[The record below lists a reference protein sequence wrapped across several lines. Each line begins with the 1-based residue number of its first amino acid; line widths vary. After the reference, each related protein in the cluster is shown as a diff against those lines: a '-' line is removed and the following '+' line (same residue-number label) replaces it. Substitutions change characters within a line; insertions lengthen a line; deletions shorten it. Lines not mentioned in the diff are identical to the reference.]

1 MSSEKDFSTDD
12 FKLSPKHFDALQ
24 EIGNIGAGNA
34 VTALSKMFDKR
45 IDMEL
50 SNIKVLDFN
59 NVCTF
64 IGGADNIVT
73 AVLTKIHGEKLDG
86 IMMFMMEY
94 KCCHMLINNLLNP
107 GTVPDVIRL
116 ENEGLTEMELSAI
129 TEVGNILTS
138 SYLNA
143 ISELLNKRI
152 GTSVPY
158 LSIDMAGAILSVPA
172 IEFSKVSDK
181 VLFVES
187 NFKLDNIDT
196 SGYFLLVPDLEAF
209 KHIFSLI
216 GMAL

>member
-1 MSSEKDFSTDD
+1 MNSEKDFSIDD
-12 FKLSPKHFDALQ
+12 FSLTPKHFDALQ

-59 NVCTF
+59 DVSAF
-64 IGGADNIVT
+64 IGGAEEIVT

-94 KCCHMLINNLLNP
+94 KCCHILIDNLLNP
-107 GTVPDVIRL
+107 DRAAADKKS
-116 ENEGLTEMELSAI
+116 EGEALTEMELSAI

-152 GTSVPY
+152 GTSVPF

-187 NFKLDNIDT
+187 NFKFDNIDT
-196 SGYFLLVPDLEAF
+196 RGYFLLVPDLDAF

-216 GMAL
+216 GMDL